1 MNMNIALIGYGK
13 MGKEIEA
20 AAILRGHSI
29 ITAFSSSSPLPLV
42 SSEFY
47 KKHQIH
53 CCIDFSHSALV
64 PTHAEIC
71 SSLGIPLVEGTT
83 GWQDQKD
90 DILLAVKRHN
100 GTFVYGNNF
109 SIGALMFFRIVR
121 NAAQLM
127 NAFSDYDVAIHE
139 THHTKKKDSP
149 SGTAITLANEILSQ
163 MKNKSIIKRNNDQS
177 VIAPHEIHIS
187 STRIGTVFGNHSV
200 LFHSPADE
208 IELIHRA
215 HNRSGFALGAVLAAE
230 LTLSISGIYS
240 FEELV
245 FEKPFTHH

>member
-1 MNMNIALIGYGK
+1 MNIALIGYGK
-13 MGKEIEA
+13 MGKEIESVA
-20 AAILRGHSI
+20 VQRGHSI
-29 ITAFSSSSPLPLV
+29 IATFSSSSPLPTV

-47 KKHQIH
+47 RQHQIH
-53 CCIDFSHSALV
+53 CCIDFSQAALV
-64 PTHAEIC
+64 SSHAEIC
-71 SSLGIPLVEGTT
+71 SSLNIPLIEGTT
-83 GWQDQKD
+83 GWQDQKE
-90 DILLAVKRHN
+90 DILSSIKNKN

-121 NAAQLM
+121 TTAQLM
-127 NAFSDYDVAIHE
+127 NTFSGYDVAIHE

-163 MKNKSIIKRNNDQS
+163 MKNKSAIKQISDESIIG
-177 VIAPHEIHIS
+177 PHEINIS
-187 STRIGTVFGNHSV
+187 SARVGTVFGNHSV

-215 HNRSGFALGAVLAAE
+215 HNRSGFALGAILAAE
-230 LTLSISGIYS
+230 LTLSVSGIFS

-245 FEKPFTHH
+245 FEKTFTHH